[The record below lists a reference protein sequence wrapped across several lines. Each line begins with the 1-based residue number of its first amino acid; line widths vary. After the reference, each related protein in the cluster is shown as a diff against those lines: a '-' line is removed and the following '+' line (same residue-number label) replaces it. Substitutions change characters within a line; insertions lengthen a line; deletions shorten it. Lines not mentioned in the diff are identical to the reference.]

1 MKYLYKKVITVFL
14 GKPPFKKSKKSKV
27 KNCDSAPWDDFS
39 EACKAITER
48 KSFTTEMDPAG
59 HIGQFIAQSLRNMTS
74 PVQKKCIDGLMGVIY
89 NDPTDAG

>member
-1 MKYLYKKVITVFL
+1 
-14 GKPPFKKSKKSKV
+14 
-27 KNCDSAPWDDFS
+27 
-39 EACKAITER
+39 
-48 KSFTTEMDPAG
+48 MDPAG